1 MSQITAFIPL
11 AGVIVTSLINLI
23 TLGMVLA
30 DYDPNDTA
38 CVTAIVFTCLMFIVP
53 WGGVIL
59 GKEVRDWIFI
69 VTAVGQLV
77 SVGYAAGESKGV
89 VEQEGLTLTA
99 LLATQFGALVGH
111 YMKNPKEKVQ
121 PAGDKGGAMIYQMLA
136 GLKCIF
142 TVIPLIMF
150 GVQSSAGNY
159 GADLNVVLTFEI
171 IGYVLY
177 LLYTLPIALFA
188 IDTIGRGEVKCLCC
202 MDMSGV
208 QLYDFLKMGK
218 PVKLVASAFAL
229 GFQSYI
235 LGHTMHEADIVSLAS
250 FIVVM
255 VIDHYAIKYHRADY
269 EKAVNSYISNT
280 FGVKI
285 GN

>member
-1 MSQITAFIPL
+1 MSQVFQFATF
-11 AGVIVTSLINLI
+11 AGVILTSLTNLI

-38 CVTAIVFTCLMFIVP
+38 CVTAIVFTSLMFVVP
-53 WGGVIL
+53 WAGIVL

-89 VEQEGLTLTA
+89 ANQEDLTLTA
-99 LLATQFGALVGH
+99 LLATQLGALIGH
-111 YMKNPKEKVQ
+111 YMKNPKNEDE
-121 PAGDKGGAMIYQMLA
+121 PNGDKGGAMIYQMLA

-150 GVQSSAGNY
+150 GVQSTAGNY
-159 GADLNVVLTFEI
+159 DSDLNVVLTLQI
-171 IGYVLY
+171 TGYVLY

-188 IDTIGRGEVKCLCC
+188 IDTIGRGEVKCICC

-218 PVKLVASAFAL
+218 PVKLIAAAFAL
-229 GFQSYI
+229 GFQSYV
-235 LGHTMHEADIVSLAS
+235 LGHTMHEADIVSLSS
-250 FIVVM
+250 FIVVL

-269 EKAVNSYISNT
+269 EKAVSSYISNT

-285 GN
+285 

>member
-1 MSQITAFIPL
+1 MSKITEVIPF
-11 AGVIVTSLINLI
+11 AGVIITSLINLI
-23 TLGMVLA
+23 TLGIVLV

-38 CVTAIVFTCLMFIVP
+38 CVTAIIFTCLMFIVP
-53 WGGVIL
+53 WGGKLL
-59 GKEVRDWIFI
+59 GREVRDWIFI

-89 VEQEGLTLTA
+89 VDQEGLTLTA
-99 LLATQFGALVGH
+99 LLATQLGALIGH
-111 YMKNPKEKVQ
+111 YMKNHKKKPE

-142 TVIPLIMF
+142 TIIPLIMF
-150 GVQSSAGNY
+150 GVQSSSGNY
-159 GADLNVVLTFEI
+159 GAGLNVVLTFEI
-171 IGYVLY
+171 TGYVLY

-188 IDTIGRGEVKCLCC
+188 IDTIGRGEVKCICC

-208 QLYDFLKMGK
+208 QLYEFLKMGK

-229 GFQSYI
+229 GFQSYV
-235 LGHTMHEADIVSLAS
+235 LGNTMHEADIVSLAA

-269 EKAVNSYISNT
+269 EKAVNSYISET

-285 GN
+285 GS